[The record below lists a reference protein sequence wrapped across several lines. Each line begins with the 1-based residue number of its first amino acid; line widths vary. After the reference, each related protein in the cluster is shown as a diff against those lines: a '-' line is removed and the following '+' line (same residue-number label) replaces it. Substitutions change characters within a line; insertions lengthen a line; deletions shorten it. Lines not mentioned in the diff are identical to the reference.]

1 MLLPH
6 EVLHAFAHSS
16 KFLFDSVVLGQ
27 LDSEARIRFWAHVSE
42 LEPWKHH
49 PIIRQER
56 GSWEK
61 LIGVCVHGDG
71 AQMYK
76 EDEFFVWSVSS
87 VFGGS
92 GLVKRSCDS
101 LDALVTLSLVEVKFL
116 SISQQLQTRCL
127 QFPGLATCK
136 FYVYSP
142 KP

>member
-61 LIGVCVHGDG
+61 LIGVCAHGDG

-76 EDEFFVWSVSS
+76 EDEFFVWSLSS
-87 VFGGS
+87 VFGGN
-92 GLVKRSCDS
+92 GLVKDVLMYKWPIAIIPERHMQDPSVSWFSYFENLC
-101 LDALVTLSLVEVKFL
+101 LLSQIVG
-116 SISQQLQTRCL
+116 T
-127 QFPGLATCK
+127 
-136 FYVYSP
+136 
-142 KP
+142 